1 MLRIEPLR
9 QDDLQLTADLHRDNL
24 RLGLFPKLGRNFLAH
39 YQDSFSRSPHG
50 IALVARAE
58 GEVVGALFA
67 TTSNAEHY
75 RWVTR
80 NMGVE
85 LAWAGA
91 GAMITHP
98 HVALTFA
105 RTRLLRYSRGIAR
118 HMGLIPMSQSSA
130 AVSPPLSVLSHIVTS
145 SIARRR
151 GIGRKLVDAF
161 KARASARGVHR
172 AVLVTEEGGLGT
184 PFFEKLGCRL
194 VKRRAGQ
201 DGSVLREYRLILD
214 EEGAYEDLDGNRNH
228 RIVVRPYPER
238 LGAAR
243 PVIAGFS
250 GPAERR

>member
-1 MLRIEPLR
+1 MLTIEPLR
-9 QDDLQLTADLHRDNL
+9 QDDLQETADLHKDNL
-24 RLGLFPKLGRNFLAH
+24 RLGLFPKLGKDFLAH

-58 GEVVGALFA
+58 GDIVGALFA

-80 NMGVE
+80 NMGME
-85 LAWAGA
+85 LALAGA

-98 HVALTFA
+98 RVALTFA
-105 RTRLLRYSRGIAR
+105 RTRLMRYSRGIAR
-118 HMGLIPMSQSSA
+118 HMGLISTPQASG
-130 AVSPPLSVLSHIVTS
+130 AVAPPLSVLSHIVTS
-145 SIARRR
+145 SAARRR

-194 VKRRAGQ
+194 VKRRDGQ

-214 EEGAYEDLDGNRNH
+214 EEGAYEELDGNRNH
-228 RIVVRPYPER
+228 RIVVRHYPKR
-238 LGAAR
+238 LGATK
-243 PVIAGFS
+243 PVVAALN
-250 GPAERR
+250 GPAGRN